1 MNKYITRNVASLA
14 VLAVAI
20 AGSGSAIAADATAS
34 ATGTVIA
41 PIAITKTADLVLG
54 SFASGA
60 GGGTVTLS
68 TLGVRDKTGAVT
80 LFAGATPAAAK
91 FDVTGEGGLT
101 YSIVLAP
108 TLLTNSG
115 GGSETMSFTPQSDS
129 STGTLGGVGAAGA
142 QSFFVGGVLTVGA
155 GQAPGTYAGSV
166 TATVAYN

>member
-1 MNKYITRNVASLA
+1 MNNYITRNVVSLA
-14 VLAVAI
+14 VLALAI

-41 PIAITKTADLVLG
+41 PIAIMKSADLVFG

-60 GGGTVTLS
+60 AGGTVTLS
-68 TLGVRDKTGAVT
+68 TLGVRGKTGDVT
-80 LFAGATPAAAK
+80 LFGTTGAAAK

-101 YSIVLAP
+101 YSIVLTP
-108 TLLTNSG
+108 TALTKTG

-129 STGTLGGVGAAGA
+129 STGTLAGVGAAGA
-142 QSFFVGGVLTVGA
+142 QSFFVGGELTVGA
-155 GQAPGTYAGSV
+155 GQVPGTYAGSV

>member
-1 MNKYITRNVASLA
+1 MNNTITRNVVSLA
-14 VLAVAI
+14 VLALAI
-20 AGSGSAIAADATAS
+20 AGSGSAIAADATAQ

-68 TLGVRDKTGAVT
+68 TLGVRGKTGDVT
-80 LFAGATPAAAK
+80 LFAGTTPAAAK

-101 YSIVLAP
+101 YSITLVP
-108 TLLTNSG
+108 TALTRSG
-115 GGSETMSFTPQSDS
+115 GPETMSFTPQSDS
-129 STGTLGGVGAAGA
+129 STGTLAGVGAAGA
-142 QSFFVGGVLTVGA
+142 QSFFVGGELTVGA
-155 GQAPGTYAGSV
+155 GQVPGTYAGSV